1 MSKLDKILIA
11 GVIIFLI
18 ILGKFAFA
26 PRAYQGSIPDPVQI
40 DLISPDVVYVSG
52 EDSDIKI
59 DLLAE
64 YTIEAVIKSK
74 KKYSDY
80 SSQVA
85 KYDVA
90 LAWGDLN
97 QNDIDEH
104 IKYSQRGRWYYYTWD
119 SDSSVNESYIAE
131 HSANVHLINQDS
143 SVLKEIK
150 KLDVKDHIK
159 LTGYLVSVNF
169 ENGPWKSSLTRMDTG
184 DGACEIMY
192 VTDVEVID

>member
-169 ENGPWKSSLTRMDTG
+169 ENGP
-184 DGACEIMY
+184 
-192 VTDVEVID
+192 